1 MQGKLIVFE
10 GVEGCGKTTQILR
23 LENWLRTSGLLAEL
37 QQHHCVSQLL
47 VTREPGGT
55 QLAQQVRQL
64 LLKPT
69 EGESWSDR
77 AELLLYAADRAQHIA
92 ALLQPQLAAG
102 ALILCDR
109 FTDSTLAY
117 QGYGRGLDL
126 ALIQQLNQIATGGVT
141 SDLTLWLDLAVEHG
155 LARAQQRHGKAIATL
170 PAGDTVPGTQGDT
183 VPGTQGDRIEQAGLA
198 FHQRVQRGF
207 AELASASKR
216 TIRIDASRAEAAV
229 ASQIQT
235 VVTQQLQQWYPT
247 LSRR

>member
-77 AELLLYAADRAQHIA
+77 AELLLYAADRAQHIT

-155 LARAQQRHGKAIATL
+155 LARAQQRHGKALTTL
-170 PAGDTVPGTQGDT
+170 PVGDT

-198 FHQRVQRGF
+198 FHQRIQRGF

-216 TIRIDASRAEAAV
+216 TIRIDASAAEAAV